1 MKMNTGG
8 KKNDASKN
16 GRAGRNDRADGTD
29 MEEHRH
35 GTENRQSGQSIKSN
49 QVKSKSNGINHFS
62 PTRGQVYSVHV
73 NQGSSSIQP
82 KTVQPK

>member
-29 MEEHRH
+29 MEGHRH
-35 GTENRQSGQSIKSN
+35 GIENRQSWHSIKSS
-49 QVKSKSNGINHFS
+49 QVKSTQENTGM
-62 PTRGQVYSVHV
+62 
-73 NQGSSSIQP
+73 NQTYQTEMNNKQNMQKYTART
-82 KTVQPK
+82 KT